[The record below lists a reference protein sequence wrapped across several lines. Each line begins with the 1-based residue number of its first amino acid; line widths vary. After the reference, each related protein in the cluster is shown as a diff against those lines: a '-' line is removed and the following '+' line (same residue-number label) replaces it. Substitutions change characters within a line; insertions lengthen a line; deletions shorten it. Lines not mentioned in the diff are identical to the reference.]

1 LKSFKLEDKIWY
13 FEDVITETDDLDKIL
28 TGWQEEINQ
37 PFMQIINLEVS
48 DFLECT
54 DNSTFKVLDVWYG
67 ENKELHD
74 EDYKLLPY
82 VQMWKRTKGTG
93 FTPHVD
99 FASDPDGSYKETH
112 ATILGYLSD
121 PNDYEGGEIFFDDY
135 DIAIKP
141 KKGSMIVFGHKVVHG
156 VNPVTS
162 GTRLISSQHMVKT
175 KDYYKIM
182 GIDPEKMTKEN
193 KIKLRKK
200 SPQYENKNGNISAI
214 ARGLQ

>member
-1 LKSFKLEDKIWY
+1 
-13 FEDVITETDDLDKIL
+13 
-28 TGWQEEINQ
+28 
-37 PFMQIINLEVS
+37 
-48 DFLECT
+48 
-54 DNSTFKVLDVWYG
+54 
-67 ENKELHD
+67 
-74 EDYKLLPY
+74 
-82 VQMWKRTKGTG
+82 
-93 FTPHVD
+93 
-99 FASDPDGSYKETH
+99 
-112 ATILGYLSD
+112 
-121 PNDYEGGEIFFDDY
+121 
-135 DIAIKP
+135 
-141 KKGSMIVFGHKVVHG
+141 MIVFGHKVVHG